1 MESVP
6 ISGDD
11 PKPTERPMVTPAQPP
26 LGLPTRPRVVNVAVI
41 LLLLGVA
48 PLFVIFRSE
57 RYNRS
62 QTTGLVITVAAI

>member
-1 MESVP
+1 
-6 ISGDD
+6 
-11 PKPTERPMVTPAQPP
+11 MVTPAQPP